1 MSARPSTRPIGPAI
15 AAECVNVV
23 RRYFAECEGLG
34 DMPVGVAS
42 MARILPGAAV
52 ALVEVG
58 AGLGVVAITGTVCV
72 YRDGTCEFRPVS
84 MRQMA
89 YAVAANNNNRA

>member
-1 MSARPSTRPIGPAI
+1 MSARPSIRPVGPAI

-23 RRYFAECEGLG
+23 RRYFAAHGG
-34 DMPVGVAS
+34 MDGVPVGVSAT
-42 MARILPGAAV
+42 ARVLPGTDA

-58 AGLGVVAITGTVCV
+58 AGLGIASITGTVCV
-72 YRDGTCEFRPVS
+72 YRDGTCEFRPIS

-89 YAVAANNNNRA
+89 YAVAANHNHRA

>member
-1 MSARPSTRPIGPAI
+1 MSARPAIRPIGPAI

-23 RRYFAECEGLG
+23 RRYFAEREGMDG
-34 DMPVGVAS
+34 MPVGVAAT
-42 MARILPGAAV
+42 ARVLPGTNA

-58 AGLGVVAITGTVCV
+58 AGLGVASITGTVCV
-72 YRDGTCEFRPVS
+72 YRDGTCEFRPIS

-89 YAVAANNNNRA
+89 YAVAANHNNRA

>member
-23 RRYFAECEGLG
+23 RRYFAECEGLDG
-34 DMPVGVAS
+34 MPVGVAS
-42 MARILPGAAV
+42 TARILPGAAV

-72 YRDGTCEFRPVS
+72 YRDGTCEFRPIS

-89 YAVAANNNNRA
+89 YAVTANHNHRA

>member
-1 MSARPSTRPIGPAI
+1 MSARPSTRLIGPAI

-23 RRYFAECEGLG
+23 RRYFAEREGVDG
-34 DMPVGVAS
+34 MPVGVAS
-42 MARILPGAAV
+42 TARILPGADA

-58 AGLGVVAITGTVCV
+58 AGLGVASITGTVCV